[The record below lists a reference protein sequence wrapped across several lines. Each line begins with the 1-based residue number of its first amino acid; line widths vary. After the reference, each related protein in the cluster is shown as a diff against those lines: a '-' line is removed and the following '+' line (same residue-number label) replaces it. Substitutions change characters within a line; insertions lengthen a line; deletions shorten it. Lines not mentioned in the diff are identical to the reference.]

1 MDEELIDSS
10 GNPDGEAAKPPA
22 APLCADWNTSLA
34 APAFGDR
41 LAASSHPDGP
51 VGGSDAEHG
60 ASTVGAGSPRA
71 GSTGAGESAGRRRPP
86 WQDPAELPA
95 VQRAHTGAFGVK
107 LRAIDEAK
115 HLLLAAL
122 ASIDTVGLTDPEA
135 VALLQAVE
143 AAGRP
148 VDAARVATAAV
159 IGDRARR
166 GLGRDSLAWR
176 MGAAS
181 PSELLT
187 RLTNMSAWEM
197 NRRVRL
203 GERVT
208 PRSMGGSRMEPDF
221 PIVAAALTAG
231 ELSLDSA
238 AQIVG
243 ALADFTR
250 HGRFDAD
257 PAQVEAA
264 EAAMVESATGSVFG
278 RRLEGDNGALGE
290 VDGDAHRDGGP
301 VSGADGPIG
310 RLGDS
315 QGFTFPADLIRGMGQ
330 EWRAV
335 LNPDGAA
342 PNDATS
348 EAKSTFSFGTTLKDG
363 LYPLRGG
370 FTPELKGIVSNVFN
384 TYMSARSG
392 PSFPSAEDQARI
404 DAGELVPGNAL
415 DERTGGEKRADI
427 LRGIF
432 TQVAQDPATPT
443 MGGMPPTVM
452 VHVNARDLL
461 SKNGVDLTGVGWIDG
476 VEAPI
481 SMRTITRMI
490 DNGGMQP
497 VYIGANGA
505 VLGLGSKARCF
516 TPLQRKAIT
525 ARDGGCI
532 IDGCDCPPQWTEI
545 HHVVPWEHGGKTE
558 ITNGVLLCWYHH
570 HSLGTSGWQ
579 IRMRRGM
586 PEVKGPPWLDPAQKW
601 RVPRR
606 HRASRAA

>member
-1 MDEELIDSS
+1 MDEELVGRS
-10 GNPDGEAAKPPA
+10 GQPDGDAVAPSA
-22 APLCADWNTSLA
+22 APPSADWNTSLSVPTA
-34 APAFGDR
+34 RSDE
-41 LAASSHPDGP
+41 
-51 VGGSDAEHG
+51 GSAHG
-60 ASTVGAGSPRA
+60 ASDAARSAERGRPR
-71 GSTGAGESAGRRRPP
+71 

-95 VQRAHTGAFGVK
+95 VQRARTGAFGDT
-107 LRAIDEAK
+107 LRVIDEARQ
-115 HLLLAAL
+115 LLIAAL
-122 ASIDTVGLTDPEA
+122 SSVDTVGLTDPEA

-148 VDAARVATAAV
+148 VDAARVTTAAV
-159 IGDRARR
+159 IGDRSRR

-187 RLTNMSAWEM
+187 RLTNMSGAEM
-197 NRRVRL
+197 NRRVKL

-208 PRSMGGSRMEPDF
+208 PRNMGGSRVEPDF
-221 PIVAAALTAG
+221 PVVAAALTAG

-238 AQIVG
+238 ATIVN
-243 ALADFTR
+243 ALADFTT

-257 PAQVEAA
+257 PAQVDAA
-264 EAAMVESATGSVFG
+264 EAALVESATGSVFG
-278 RRLEGDNGALGE
+278 RRPTDDVNRDDPNEPGSP
-290 VDGDAHRDGGP
+290 DA
-301 VSGADGPIG
+301 GADGPIC

-315 QGFTFPADLIRGMGQ
+315 PGFTFPADLIRGMGQ

-370 FTPELKGIVSNVFN
+370 FTPELKGIVSNVLN
-384 TYMSARSG
+384 TFLSARSR
-392 PSFPSAEDQARI
+392 PAFPSAEDQARI
-404 DAGELVPGNAL
+404 DAGELVPGDAL
-415 DERTGGEKRADI
+415 YERSGGQKRADI

-432 TQVAQDPATPT
+432 TQVAQDPTTPR

-461 SKNGVDLTGVGWIDG
+461 TKNGVDLTGVGWIDG
-476 VEAPI
+476 VDAPI
-481 SMRTITRMI
+481 SMRTITQMI
-490 DNGGMQP
+490 DHGGMQP
-497 VYIGANGA
+497 VFIGANGA

-516 TPLQRKAIT
+516 SPLQRKAIT

-532 IDGCDCPPQWTEI
+532 IDGCDCPPQWTEV
-545 HHVVPWEHGGKTE
+545 HHVIPWEHGGKTE

-570 HSLGTSGWQ
+570 HSIETSGWQ
-579 IRMRRGM
+579 IRMNDGM

>member
-1 MDEELIDSS
+1 MDEELVGRS
-10 GNPDGEAAKPPA
+10 GQADGDAVAPSA
-22 APLCADWNTSLA
+22 APLSADWNTSLS
-34 APAFGDR
+34 APPAR
-41 LAASSHPDGP
+41 SEERPA
-51 VGGSDAEHG
+51 
-60 ASTVGAGSPRA
+60 GAGSHEAPNAERHRPR
-71 GSTGAGESAGRRRPP
+71 
-86 WQDPAELPA
+86 WQDPADLPS
-95 VQRAHTGAFGVK
+95 VQSTRTGAFGDT
-107 LRAIDEAK
+107 LQAIDEARK
-115 HLLLAAL
+115 LLIAAL
-122 ASIDTVGLTDPEA
+122 SSVDTVGLTDPEA

-148 VDAARVATAAV
+148 VDAARVTTAAV
-159 IGDRARR
+159 VGDRSRR

-181 PSELLT
+181 SSELLT
-187 RLTNMSAWEM
+187 RLTTMSAAEM
-197 NRRVRL
+197 NRRVKL

-208 PRSMGGSRMEPDF
+208 PRSMSGSRMEPDF
-221 PIVAAALTAG
+221 PVVAAALAAG

-257 PAQVEAA
+257 PAQVDAA
-264 EAAMVESATGSVFG
+264 EAALVESATGSVFG
-278 RRLEGDNGALGE
+278 RRSEGEHGELGE
-290 VDGDAHRDGGP
+290 REDDATRDGGP
-301 VSGADGPIG
+301 ADGVDGPIC

-315 QGFTFPADLIRGMGQ
+315 DGFTFPADLIRGMGQ

-348 EAKSTFSFGTTLKDG
+348 EAKSTFGFGTLKDG

-384 TYMSARSG
+384 TYLSARSG

-404 DAGELVPGNAL
+404 DAGELVPGDAL
-415 DERTGGEKRADI
+415 DERTGGHKRADI

-432 TQVAQDPATPT
+432 TRVAQDPATPT

-461 SKNGVDLTGVGWIDG
+461 TKNGVDLTGVGWIDG
-476 VEAPI
+476 VDAPI
-481 SMRTITRMI
+481 SMRTITQMI

-497 VYIGANGA
+497 VFIGANGA

-606 HRASRAA
+606 HRASAAA